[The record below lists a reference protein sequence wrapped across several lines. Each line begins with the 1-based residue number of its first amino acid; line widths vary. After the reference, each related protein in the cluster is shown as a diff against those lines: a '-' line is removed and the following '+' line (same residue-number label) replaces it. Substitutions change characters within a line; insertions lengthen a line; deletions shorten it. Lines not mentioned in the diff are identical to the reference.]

1 MASAPFQIGH
11 DRTPAPYNLNRLGK
25 WTPYRTYHV
34 KTVEEVNTDRALLAL
49 VSEGLAALK
58 QLGKEDKRIERA
70 EKKRKREEEK
80 FVKTIMGGPCKKQ
93 LCTFAGVFGVSDLID
108 F

>member
-1 MASAPFQIGH
+1 MASSPFQIGH

-70 EKKRKREEEK
+70 EQKRKREEEK
-80 FVKTIMGGPCKKQ
+80 FVKKIMGGPLQETALHFRWSFWC
-93 LCTFAGVFGVSDLID
+93 F
-108 F
+108 